1 MKIKSLL
8 KTSVASLVLASTAG
22 LAAPSAQA
30 EHTRVTNPN
39 VIGVELLGQGVLY
52 SIFYDRVLNDDLVA
66 GFGYGVAPTETAAGG
81 NTGVSAAFIPVHV
94 NYYFTRDQGS
104 FYGTGGVTIVTN
116 PDEIAGTQ
124 SKLSI
129 SELRYSDSPI
139 LPVVGIGYE
148 NRGDMGFLFRGTAY
162 AIFADTISPWIGFSF
177 GYAF

>member
-1 MKIKSLL
+1 MALASLL
-8 KTSVASLVLASTAG
+8 LGSS
-22 LAAPSAQA
+22 AARA

-39 VIGVELLGQGVLY
+39 AIGVELLGQGVLY
-52 SIFYDRVLNDDLVA
+52 SLFFDRVLNDDLAA
-66 GFGYGVAPTETAAGG
+66 GFGYGVAPTKTAAGG
-81 NTGVSAAFIPVHV
+81 DTGVSAVLIPVHV

-104 FYGTGGVTIVTN
+104 LYATGGVTIVAN
-116 PDEIAGTQ
+116 PGEIQGTQ

-162 AIFADTISPWIGFSF
+162 AIVADTVSPWIGFSF